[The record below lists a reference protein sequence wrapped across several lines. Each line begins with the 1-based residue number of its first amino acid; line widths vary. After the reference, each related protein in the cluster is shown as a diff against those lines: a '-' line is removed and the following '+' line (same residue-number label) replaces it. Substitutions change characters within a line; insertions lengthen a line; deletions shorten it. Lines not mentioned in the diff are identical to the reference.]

1 MAGRYTTFYKR
12 NTSSK
17 ESSCSQVVREW
28 RICIEI
34 NKSRIHYW
42 NRSRSAQSAFHRTVC
57 RTAIRTTANVA
68 PDPAPDQARVAMNRH
83 AYNLCLN
90 LRPISTI
97 VRLYGGSAALK
108 NSSTKEQQVLLLSY
122 QWCLRMSMVD
132 TYINGTA
139 PNSPFFQ
146 SKFYD
151 HKLVL
156 PKIIKQ
162 TKPKMINITGFLSA
176 TCGR

>member
-1 MAGRYTTFYKR
+1 MRFCTTHQ
-12 NTSSK
+12 T
-17 ESSCSQVVREW
+17 VRPGTTV
-28 RICIEI
+28 
-34 NKSRIHYW
+34 HYQQW
-42 NRSRSAQSAFHRTVC
+42 QPSWTALLVSPASAPQLASPWEFHRPK
-57 RTAIRTTANVA
+57 RTWKSSTTIQKVRGTRTSLE
-68 PDPAPDQARVAMNRH
+68 
-83 AYNLCLN
+83 Y
-90 LRPISTI
+90 
-97 VRLYGGSAALK
+97 LK
-108 NSSTKEQQVLLLSY
+108 NCSTKEPQVLLVSY

-156 PKIIKQ
+156 PKLIKQ

>member
-1 MAGRYTTFYKR
+1 
-12 NTSSK
+12 
-17 ESSCSQVVREW
+17 
-28 RICIEI
+28 
-34 NKSRIHYW
+34 
-42 NRSRSAQSAFHRTVC
+42 
-57 RTAIRTTANVA
+57 
-68 PDPAPDQARVAMNRH
+68 
-83 AYNLCLN
+83 
-90 LRPISTI
+90 
-97 VRLYGGSAALK
+97 
-108 NSSTKEQQVLLLSY
+108 
-122 QWCLRMSMVD
+122 MVD

-146 SKFYD
+146 SNFYD